1 MTLGQTLTELSE
13 NFNTDIGEHIMETTL
28 ASTAG
33 FFGTVW
39 FTALVFIA
47 GAFIGAPM
55 WNWVK
60 AKFPWNQ

>member
-1 MTLGQTLTELSE
+1 MVMGSIQQRKRLK
-13 NFNTDIGEHIMETTL
+13 GEQVMETTTML
-28 ASTAG
+28 ASAEG
-33 FFGTVW
+33 FLGTIW

-60 AKFPWNQ
+60 EKFPWNQ

>member
-1 MTLGQTLTELSE
+1 M
-13 NFNTDIGEHIMETTL
+13 IETTTML
-28 ASTAG
+28 ASAEG
-33 FFGTVW
+33 FVGTIW